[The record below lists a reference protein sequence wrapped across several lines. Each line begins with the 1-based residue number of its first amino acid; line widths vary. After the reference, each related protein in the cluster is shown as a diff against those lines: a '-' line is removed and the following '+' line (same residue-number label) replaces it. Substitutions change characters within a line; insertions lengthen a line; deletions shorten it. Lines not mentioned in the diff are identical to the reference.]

1 MIDTPAALLARS
13 VGLGDA
19 LAGRLASAI
28 AAGEFPP
35 GARLPTEKQL
45 VEQYAV
51 SRTVVREAIARL
63 KTDGFVE
70 TRQGSGA
77 FVTAKPGL
85 ASFRISAPGN
95 PPGAL
100 GETELGHIFELRAVM
115 EAGMAELAAQR
126 RSESDLA
133 AIRQAYDGMQQALA
147 EGRDGSAADDAF
159 HAAIAAAAHNP
170 YLAQFAAFLA
180 QHFSATRAVTWKAGA
195 MQAGS
200 ARAAQAEHA
209 RLLAAIEAGA
219 GEGAAH
225 AARDH
230 IRQAAAR
237 HEAARH
243 DAARH
248 DAVKRKD

>member
-1 MIDTPAALLARS
+1 MTEATILPLARS

-19 LAGRLASAI
+19 LAGRLATAI
-28 AAGEFPP
+28 AAGEYPP

-45 VEQYAV
+45 VEQYSV

-77 FVTAKPGL
+77 FVAARPGL
-85 ASFRISAPGN
+85 ASFRIAAPGT
-95 PPGAL
+95 PPGL
-100 GETELGHIFELRAVM
+100 IGETELAHIFELRAVI

-126 RSESDLA
+126 RNAPDLA
-133 AIRQAYDGMQQALA
+133 TIRQAYADMQQALA
-147 EGRDGSAADDAF
+147 DGRDGARADDAF

-170 YLAQFAAFLA
+170 YLAQFATFLA
-180 QHFSATRAVTWKAGA
+180 QHFSATRAVTWKSGA
-195 MQAGS
+195 VQAGS
-200 ARAAQAEHA
+200 ASAAQAEHA
-209 RLLAAIEAGA
+209 RLLAAIEN
-219 GEGAAH
+219 GEGEAAAK

-237 HEAARH
+237 HAA
-243 DAARH
+243 AM
-248 DAVKRKD
+248 KKE